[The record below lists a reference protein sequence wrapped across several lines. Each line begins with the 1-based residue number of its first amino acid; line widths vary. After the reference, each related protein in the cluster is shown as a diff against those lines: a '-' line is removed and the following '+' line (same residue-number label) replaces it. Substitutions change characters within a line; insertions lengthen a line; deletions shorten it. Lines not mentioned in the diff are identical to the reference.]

1 MSNNVVRI
9 ESRYYRRNDKKK
21 GGISINSQEI
31 GVCKY
36 EEMLV
41 AMVKYALEILGYG
54 STEKIE
60 SAIFGIKQKPKKN
73 NAANR
78 MNTRDCKPDSYWLQA
93 ALVRAVWIRSADLL
107 YRESLRLWY
116 QKTN

>member
-60 SAIFGIKQKPKKN
+60 SAIFGIKQKPK
-73 NAANR
+73 
-78 MNTRDCKPDSYWLQA
+78 
-93 ALVRAVWIRSADLL
+93 
-107 YRESLRLWY
+107 
-116 QKTN
+116 